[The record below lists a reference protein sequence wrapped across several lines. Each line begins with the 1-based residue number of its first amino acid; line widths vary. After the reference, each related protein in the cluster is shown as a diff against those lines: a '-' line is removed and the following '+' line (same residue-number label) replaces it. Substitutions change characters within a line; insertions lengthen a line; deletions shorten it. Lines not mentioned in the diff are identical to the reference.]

1 MDWNGLTK
9 AEWERIGRI
18 VALLL
23 SLADMA
29 ERSCRRS
36 RVTRFLLLL
45 ILRPAEAALRDLILD
60 QPAFGLPAPLQPAD
74 SRETAMRLAHSFHE
88 MAWAVESDPF
98 LILDADEDQWFEALT
113 CVVRA
118 LSHIGCA
125 LQPKAFAARLH
136 RRHGRLADIPDT
148 S

>member
-1 MDWNGLTK
+1 MDWNGVSK
-9 AEWERIGRI
+9 AEWERIRRI

-36 RVTRFLLLL
+36 RVTRFILLL

-60 QPAFGLPAPLQPAD
+60 QPSFGFPAPLQPAD
-74 SRETAMRLAHSFHE
+74 SRETAMRLALSFRD

-98 LILDADEDQWFEALT
+98 LVLDADEDEWFEALT
-113 CVVRA
+113 YVVRA
-118 LSHIGCA
+118 LSDIGCVV
-125 LQPKAFAARLH
+125 QPKAFAARLH